1 VDAAFALIFGLAL
14 GLLTGVA
21 LALHGRARQAAD
33 RASLGVRLDETA
45 GRADTLA
52 RTLAERDRQLTDAKD
67 ALGAARQETARL
79 TAELDAERR
88 AGTEKLAVLES
99 ATTKLREAF
108 EALSAE
114 ALRRNNQ
121 SFLELARAALGE
133 FQQHALTDLD
143 GRQKAIVESLQPVR
157 ESLARVDAQL
167 QEVER
172 QRLSAHTALTEQV
185 RTLAAAQQQLQSET
199 GNLVRALRSPNVR
212 GHWGE
217 LQLRRVVEL
226 AGMVAYCD
234 FVEKESASTDEGDR
248 RTPDLVVRMPGG
260 RQIIV
265 DSKAPTDAYMMAI
278 EAQTDDERR
287 GRLRDHARQVKSH
300 ITSLSGKAYWD
311 QFQPTPEFVFM
322 FLPGDALLATALQED
337 PTLLE
342 YGLARRVIPATPL
355 TLIALLRAVAFGW
368 QQQEIARNAQD
379 ISELGR
385 QLYDRLRILGEHFES
400 VGDSL
405 ARSVDAYNRAVAS
418 LESRVLVTA
427 RRLKDLGVRG
437 VDEVPEVA
445 TIDVTPRAPR
455 APELTGLFGDDTPE

>member
-1 VDAAFALIFGLAL
+1 VDAAFAFGLTL
-14 GLLTGVA
+14 GLLAGVA
-21 LALHGRARQAAD
+21 LFLYGRTRQAAD
-33 RASLGVRLDETA
+33 AATLRVRLDETA
-45 GRADTLA
+45 RRADA
-52 RTLAERDRQLTDAKD
+52 CAATLAERDRQVADTRD
-67 ALGAARQETARL
+67 ALSAARQEAARL
-79 TAELDAERR
+79 TAEVDAERR
-88 AGTEKLAVLES
+88 SGAEKLALLES
-99 ATTKLREAF
+99 ATAKLREAF

-133 FQQHALTDLD
+133 FQQHAVTDLE

-167 QEVER
+167 QEVEK
-172 QRLSAHTALTEQV
+172 QRLGSYTALTEQV
-185 RTLAAAQQQLQSET
+185 RSLAAAQQQLQSET
-199 GNLVRALRSPNVR
+199 GNLVRALRSPNIR

-265 DSKAPTDAYMMAI
+265 DSKAPTDAYMKAV
-278 EAQTDDERR
+278 EAQTEDERR
-287 GRLRDHARQVKSH
+287 SRLRDHARQVKSH
-300 ITSLSGKAYWD
+300 ITGLSAKAYWD

-322 FLPGDALLATALQED
+322 FLPGDALLAAALQED

-342 YGLARRVIPATPL
+342 YGLGRRVIPATPL

-379 ISELGR
+379 ISDLGR

-405 ARSVDAYNRAVAS
+405 GRSVDAYNRAVAS

-437 VDEVPEVA
+437 ADELPEVA
-445 TIDVTPRAPR
+445 TIDLAPRAPR